1 MELEGE
7 GGATG
12 RVSSRRSEY
21 RVVAKRS
28 RKVTGQRF
36 FVSIVAGNGEPLFR
50 SEMYRDKDHAVETA
64 QTFAKL
70 LKGTF
75 VNAT

>member
-7 GGATG
+7 GGAAG
-12 RVSSRRSEY
+12 RVSSRSVY

-36 FVSIVAGNGEPLFR
+36 YVTIVAGNGETLFH
-50 SEMYRDKDHAVETA
+50 SEMYRDHDHAIETA
-64 QTFAKL
+64 KAWAKIC
-70 LKGTF
+70 KGTF
-75 VNAT
+75 VDAT